1 MNATIG
7 LTVLIFIVVAL
18 IIATAGEFGKGGN
31 AVKSIVT
38 LAVLAAISGYIA
50 ALAGGA

>member
-1 MNATIG
+1 MNSSIVLA
-7 LTVLIFIVVAL
+7 VLIFVVVAF

-38 LAVLAAISGYIA
+38 LAVLAGVSGYIA